1 MKKQSLW
8 KPLRIAAAAF
18 FLLGCG
24 AAFAGIGG
32 GIAEMLH
39 VQFGPAL
46 MRCLAAFSAGA
57 LATALGIAAFTFL
70 FGRFYWR
77 GAFARS
83 ASCRMRSASSPGGRE
98 RRSRISAEP
107 ATSSPE
113 PRSDAGVRL
122 DGAVSAARS
131 LFQFRADRRFV
142 HPPEA

>member
-1 MKKQSLW
+1 MELNPTVEAAPAIGTMRVKQVIFLV
-8 KPLRIAAAAF
+8 LAAAF

-70 FGRFYWR
+70 FGRFYCAVLCPFGILQDAIGFLSR
-77 GAFARS
+77 RKGTAVPNFRRTRYAVAGTAFGMLAFGWT
-83 ASCRMRSASSPGGRE
+83 A
-98 RRSRISAEP
+98 
-107 ATSSPE
+107 
-113 PRSDAGVRL
+113 
-122 DGAVSAARS
+122 
-131 LFQFRADRRFV
+131 LFLLLI
-142 HPPEA
+142 

>member
-1 MKKQSLW
+1 MKRQSLW
-8 KPLRIAAAAF
+8 KALRIAAAAF

-70 FGRFYWR
+70 FGRFYCFCCSIPIPIS
-77 GAFARS
+77 GGSPVRS
-83 ASCRMRSASSPGGRE
+83 
-98 RRSRISAEP
+98 
-107 ATSSPE
+107 
-113 PRSDAGVRL
+113 
-122 DGAVSAARS
+122 
-131 LFQFRADRRFV
+131 
-142 HPPEA
+142 PPEA